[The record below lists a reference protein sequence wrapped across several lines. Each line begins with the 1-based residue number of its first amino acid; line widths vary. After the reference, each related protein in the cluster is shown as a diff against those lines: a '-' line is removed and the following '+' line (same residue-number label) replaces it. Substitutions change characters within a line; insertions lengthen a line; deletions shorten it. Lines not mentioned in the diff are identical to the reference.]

1 MVSLPVGARH
11 RSQPI
16 VMKAIQL
23 CLFVA
28 VLNSWHC
35 QGQVP
40 WPFLYPN
47 PENPGPDPFSEMR
60 TRMIEQFD
68 RDHDGYLSPSEREA
82 VRRATKA
89 VAEQRTRW
97 VQEERRKRGGRRS
110 RESRPP
116 SRWLKLYDA
125 NHNERFDG
133 QEWET
138 ARAAESKR
146 VIAEYDRDDNGK
158 LNEEEIKRV
167 KATLNDRKLNGYD
180 RYILRTVAGIEEER
194 KQRGRS
200 SGRQEDYWKAFDLNG
215 DGKADPSELAG
226 IRAAEQPGTDQ

>member
-1 MVSLPVGARH
+1 
-11 RSQPI
+11 
-16 VMKAIQL
+16 MKAIQL
-23 CLFVA
+23 CLLVV
-28 VLNSWHC
+28 VLNGWHC

-47 PENPGPDPFSEMR
+47 PENPGPNPLSEMR
-60 TRMIEQFD
+60 NRMLERFD
-68 RDHDGYLSPSEREA
+68 SDQDGYLNPSEREA

-89 VAEQRTRW
+89 VAEERTRW

-116 SRWLKLYDA
+116 SRWLKLYDT

-133 QEWET
+133 HEWET

-158 LNEEEIKRV
+158 LNDEEINQV
-167 KATLNDRKLNGYD
+167 KASLTDRKLNGYD
-180 RYILRTVAGIEEER
+180 RYILRSLAGIEDER

-200 SGRQEDYWKAFDLNG
+200 SGRRRDYWKAFDRND
-215 DGKADPSELAG
+215 DGKADPSELAA
-226 IRAAEQPGTDQ
+226 IRAAEQPVTDR